1 MVIDKFIHHPGSGR
15 AADNEIKVAADELFC
30 SVPYQEIT
38 LSTIAGKLSWTRANL
53 YKYVTTKEEIYLEIC
68 SDKMQSY
75 FDDLFAAFPNE
86 KPFTPDQWASA
97 WADVLNAHRDY
108 LRYSD
113 ILCTIIEVHV
123 TACRLASFKTSYHAH
138 RDAFVRLMEVRLG
151 LSSHD
156 ASEVFLSVLYHAAV
170 HALVDALCGP
180 GRFCAGGRGTARQFS
195 SELIHS
201 SLLLGGAEVTQSD
214 ISRLTTKALSST
226 KRSVNLASVSVW

>member
-1 MVIDKFIHHPGSGR
+1 MTDFVR
-15 AADNEIKVAADELFC
+15 ARSEEQKQARMAEIKAAADELFC

-86 KPFTPDQWASA
+86 KPFTPDQWAAA

-123 TACRLASFKTSYHAH
+123 TACRL
-138 RDAFVRLMEVRLG
+138 
-151 LSSHD
+151 SSHD
-156 ASEVFLSVLYHAAV
+156 ASEVFLSVLYHAAG
-170 HALVDALCGP
+170 LCGSCHSNP
-180 GRFCAGGRGTARQFS
+180 VMLEAMKIAGIPYKKRDF
-195 SELIHS
+195 
-201 SLLLGGAEVTQSD
+201 
-214 ISRLTTKALSST
+214 RLNMYEFIRMNLWFYLSGPAGENSC
-226 KRSVNLASVSVW
+226 VIP

>member
-1 MVIDKFIHHPGSGR
+1 MTDFVR
-15 AADNEIKVAADELFC
+15 ARSEEQKQARMAEIKAAADELFC

-75 FDDLFAAFPNE
+75 FDDLFAAFPDE
-86 KPFTPDQWASA
+86 KPFTPDQWAAA

-123 TACRLASFKTSYHAH
+123 TACRLASFKTSYHAR
-138 RDAFVRLMEVRLG
+138 RDAFVRLMEVP
-151 LSSHD
+151 
-156 ASEVFLSVLYHAAV
+156 
-170 HALVDALCGP
+170 ALAPMMPVK
-180 GRFCAGGRGTARQFS
+180 S
-195 SELIHS
+195 S
-201 SLLLGGAEVTQSD
+201 SLSCTMLPVYVEAATP
-214 ISRLTTKALSST
+214 IRLCWRL
-226 KRSVNLASVSVW
+226 